1 MENIFNN
8 KSNNNKKSPNKTLIQ
23 AIDEFLRRVSN
34 LLAIAGSIFT
44 IFVLLMQVRQ
54 VNIDNF
60 YIANYDKII
69 NIITV
74 CFVIILIDQIRI
86 APRKLYIVV
95 PIIQIIGLL
104 FLNFFSRKYYDVYAN
119 RIIWTIAGSILFFL
133 IIVINWLRLSYSK
146 FTLYQMIIASFIF
159 VITLGSLLLYLPLST
174 VTGKLA
180 FVDALFTATSAVC
193 VTGLSVIDV
202 SKEFT
207 LFGQIVLMTLI
218 QVGGLGIM
226 SISAIVLLFS
236 VNKGSVQ
243 DRVRTLEMFNTQN
256 KDIIQSTVKVIFL
269 STFLIELLGAVSLFT
284 VIDTEKTLGA
294 RIFSS
299 IFHSVSAFCNAGFS
313 LYTDNL
319 HGYYGNITVNITIML
334 LITLGGIGYPVML
347 TVMRAFLNKIKG
359 RRYVF
364 DVQARIVIYTSVLL
378 ILIGSAFIFF
388 NEYSNALKNL
398 SLKDKILVSLFQS
411 VSPRTAGFETI
422 AYNSMSNVTIGVVI
436 FLMFV
441 GASPNSTGGGVKTT
455 TLFVF
460 MFSVIAAIFNRPY
473 IVVNGRKIK
482 DTTVNKSVAIVTLA
496 ITISV
501 LAAFIMFYIERSPT
515 MIPILFESV
524 SAISTVGLSLGITPN
539 VTIWSKLILIVL
551 MFIGRVGYLTLFM
564 SIGSI
569 DQGKYG
575 IIDLPTS
582 DVTIG

>member
-1 MENIFNN
+1 MKNIFNN
-8 KSNNNKKSPNKTLIQ
+8 RTDNINNNKNIIQ
-23 AIDEFLRRVSN
+23 TIDEFFRRVSN
-34 LLAIAGSIFT
+34 LVAITGSIFS
-44 IFVLLMQVRQ
+44 IFVLLMQIRQ
-54 VNIDNF
+54 VNTDNF

-69 NIITV
+69 NVITV
-74 CFVIILIDQIRI
+74 CFVFILIDQIRI

-95 PIIQIIGLL
+95 PIIQLIGLL
-104 FLNFFSRKYYDVYAN
+104 LLNFFSKKYYDIYAN

-133 IIVINWLRLSYSK
+133 VIVINWLRLSYSK

-174 VTGKLA
+174 VGGKLS

-193 VTGLSVIDV
+193 VTGLSVIDI

-207 LFGQIVLMTLI
+207 FFGQIVLITLI
-218 QVGGLGIM
+218 QIGGLGIM

-269 STFLIELLGAVSLFT
+269 STFFIELLGAVSLFT
-284 VIDTEKTLGA
+284 VMETDSKLGM

-299 IFHSVSAFCNAGFS
+299 VFHSISAFCNAGFS

-319 HGYYGNITVNITIML
+319 HQYSANIIVNVTIML

-347 TVMRAFLNKIKG
+347 TVSRAVINKIKG
-359 RRYVF
+359 KRYVF
-364 DVQARIVIYTSVLL
+364 DVQARIVIYTSV
-378 ILIGSAFIFF
+378 ILIIVGSVFIFF
-388 NEYSNALKNL
+388 NEYSN
-398 SLKDKILVSLFQS
+398 SLKDLPLKEKILVSLFQS

-422 AYNSMSNVTIGVVI
+422 AYNSMSTVTIGVVI

-482 DTTVNKSVAIVTLA
+482 NDTVNKSVAIVTLA
-496 ITISV
+496 ISISV
-501 LAAFIMFYIERSPT
+501 LASFIMFYIEKSKT
-515 MIPILFESV
+515 MMPILFEAV
-524 SAISTVGLSLGITPN
+524 SAISTVGLSLGITPT
-539 VTIWSKLILIVL
+539 VTIWSKLILILL
-551 MFIGRVGYLTLFM
+551 MFIGRVGYLTIFM
-564 SIGSI
+564 SVGSI
-569 DQGKYG
+569 NQGKYG

>member
-1 MENIFNN
+1 MKNIFNN
-8 KSNNNKKSPNKTLIQ
+8 RTDNNINNNKNIIQ
-23 AIDEFLRRVSN
+23 TIDEFFRRVSN
-34 LLAIAGSIFT
+34 LVAITGSIFA
-44 IFVLLMQVRQ
+44 IFVLLMQIRQ
-54 VNIDNF
+54 VNADNF

-69 NIITV
+69 NVITV
-74 CFVIILIDQIRI
+74 CFVFILIDQIRI

-104 FLNFFSRKYYDVYAN
+104 LLNFFSKKYYDIYAN

-133 IIVINWLRLSYSK
+133 VIVINWLRLSYSK

-174 VTGKLA
+174 VSGKLS
-180 FVDALFTATSAVC
+180 FIDALFTATSAVC
-193 VTGLSVIDV
+193 VTGLSVIDI

-207 LFGQIVLMTLI
+207 LFGQIVLITLI
-218 QVGGLGIM
+218 QIGGLGIM

-269 STFLIELLGAVSLFT
+269 STFFIELLGAVSLFT
-284 VIDTEKTLGA
+284 VMETDSKLGM

-299 IFHSVSAFCNAGFS
+299 VFHSISAFCNAGFS

-319 HGYYGNITVNITIML
+319 HQYSANITVNVTIML

-347 TVMRAFLNKIKG
+347 TVSRAVINKIKG
-359 RRYVF
+359 KRYVF
-364 DVQARIVIYTSVLL
+364 DVQARIVIYTSVIL
-378 ILIGSAFIFF
+378 ILIGSVFIFF
-388 NEYSNALKNL
+388 NEYSN
-398 SLKDKILVSLFQS
+398 SLKDLPLKEKILVSLFQS

-422 AYNSMSNVTIGVVI
+422 AYNSMSTVTIGVVI

-460 MFSVIAAIFNRPY
+460 MFSVITAIFNRPY

-482 DTTVNKSVAIVTLA
+482 DNTVNKSVAIVTLA
-496 ITISV
+496 ISISV
-501 LAAFIMFYIERSPT
+501 LASFIMFYIEKSKT
-515 MIPILFESV
+515 MMPILFEAV
-524 SAISTVGLSLGITPN
+524 SAISTVGLSLGITP
-539 VTIWSKLILIVL
+539 TITVWSKLILILL
-551 MFIGRVGYLTLFM
+551 MFIGRVGYLTIFM
-564 SIGSI
+564 SVGSI
-569 DQGKYG
+569 NQGKYG

>member
-1 MENIFNN
+1 MKNIFNN
-8 KSNNNKKSPNKTLIQ
+8 KINNQNNPNKTVVQSIE
-23 AIDEFLRRVSN
+23 EFLRRISN
-34 LLAIAGSIFT
+34 LTAIAGSIFA

-54 VNIDNF
+54 VNTNNF
-60 YIANYDKII
+60 YIYNYDKII
-69 NIITV
+69 NIITI
-74 CFVIILIDQIRI
+74 CFIFILIDQIRI
-86 APRKLYIVV
+86 APRKLYIIMTAV
-95 PIIQIIGLL
+95 QLIGLL
-104 FLNFFSRKYYDVYAN
+104 FLNFFSRKYYDIYAN

-133 IIVINWLRLSYSK
+133 VIVINWFRLSYSK

-174 VTGKLA
+174 VSGKLS
-180 FVDALFTATSAVC
+180 FIDSLFTATSAVC

-202 SKEFT
+202 SKELT
-207 LFGQIVLMTLI
+207 LFGQIVLIILI
-218 QVGGLGIM
+218 QIGGLGIM

-284 VIDTEKTLGA
+284 VMDINNSFA
-294 RIFSS
+294 IRIFYSV
-299 IFHSVSAFCNAGFS
+299 FHSISAFCNAGFS

-319 HGYYGNITVNITIML
+319 HQYSANITVNTAIML
-334 LITLGGIGYPVML
+334 LIILGGIGYPVML
-347 TVMRAFLNKIKG
+347 TITRAIFNKVKG
-359 RRYVF
+359 KRYVF
-364 DVQARIVIYTSVLL
+364 DVQARIVIYTSV
-378 ILIGSAFIFF
+378 ILIIIGSVFIFF
-388 NEYSNALKNL
+388 NEYSN
-398 SLKDKILVSLFQS
+398 SLKDLTLKEKILVSLFQS

-422 AYNSMSNVTIGVVI
+422 AYNSMSSVTIGVII

-441 GASPNSTGGGVKTT
+441 GASPNGTGGGVKTT

-460 MFSVIAAIFNRPY
+460 MFSVITAIFNRPY

-482 DTTVNKSVAIVTLA
+482 DDAVNKSVAIVTLA
-496 ITISV
+496 IGISV
-501 LAAFIMFYIERSPT
+501 LSSFIMFYIEKSNT
-515 MIPILFESV
+515 MMPILFEVV
-524 SAISTVGLSLGITPN
+524 SAISTVGLSLGITPSIT
-539 VTIWSKLILIVL
+539 VWSKLILIIL

-575 IIDLPTS
+575 IIDLPTG

>member
-1 MENIFNN
+1 MKNIFNKINVNNPN
-8 KSNNNKKSPNKTLIQ
+8 KSIIQ
-23 AIDEFLRRVSN
+23 AIDELLRRISN
-34 LLAIAGSIFT
+34 LVAIAGSIFA
-44 IFVLLMQVRQ
+44 IFVLLMQIRQ
-54 VNIDNF
+54 ISIYNF
-60 YIANYDKII
+60 YIYNYDKII
-69 NIITV
+69 NVITV
-74 CFVIILIDQIRI
+74 FFVLILIDQIRI
-86 APRKLYIVV
+86 APRKLYIIV
-95 PIIQIIGLL
+95 PIIQIVGLL
-104 FLNFFSRKYYDVYAN
+104 LLNFFSKKYYDLYSH
-119 RIIWTIAGSILFFL
+119 RIIWTISGSILFFL

-174 VTGKLA
+174 VGGRLS

-193 VTGLSVIDV
+193 VTGLSVIDI

-207 LFGQIVLMTLI
+207 LFGQIVLITLI
-218 QVGGLGIM
+218 QIGGLGIM

-269 STFLIELLGAVSLFT
+269 STFIIELLGAVSLFI
-284 VIDTEKTLGA
+284 VMDTNDKLSM

-299 IFHSVSAFCNAGFS
+299 VFHSISAFCNAGFS
-313 LYTDNL
+313 LYTDSL
-319 HGYYGNITVNITIML
+319 HRYSGNITINVTIML
-334 LITLGGIGYPVML
+334 LIILGGIGYPVML
-347 TVMRAFLNKIKG
+347 TVSRAFINKIKG
-359 RRYVF
+359 KRYVF

-378 ILIGSAFIFF
+378 IIVGSVFIFF
-388 NEYSNALKNL
+388 NEYSNALKDL
-398 SLKDKILVSLFQS
+398 TLKEKILASLFQS

-422 AYNSMSNVTIGVVI
+422 AYNSMSSVTIGVVI

-460 MFSVIAAIFNRPY
+460 VFSVITAILNRPY

-482 DTTVNKSVAIVTLA
+482 DITVNKSVAIVTLA
-496 ITISV
+496 IFISV
-501 LAAFIMFYIERSPT
+501 LSAFIIFYIEKSAS
-515 MIPILFESV
+515 MLPILFEV
-524 SAISTVGLSLGITPN
+524 ISAISTVGLTLGITPT
-539 VTIWSKLILIVL
+539 VTVCSKLILIVL

-582 DVTIG
+582 EVTIG

>member
-1 MENIFNN
+1 MKNIFNN
-8 KSNNNKKSPNKTLIQ
+8 RTGNNINNKNIIQ
-23 AIDEFLRRVSN
+23 TIDELFIRVSN
-34 LLAIAGSIFT
+34 LVAIAGSIFA

-54 VNIDNF
+54 INASNF

-74 CFVIILIDQIRI
+74 CFVFILIDQIRI

-95 PIIQIIGLL
+95 PIIQLIGLL
-104 FLNFFSRKYYDVYAN
+104 LLNFFSKKYYDIYAN

-133 IIVINWLRLSYSK
+133 VIVINWLRLSYSK
-146 FTLYQMIIASFIF
+146 FTLYQMIIASFVF

-174 VTGKLA
+174 VSGKLS

-193 VTGLSVIDV
+193 VTGLSVIDI

-207 LFGQIVLMTLI
+207 LFGQVVLIILI
-218 QVGGLGIM
+218 QIGGLGIM

-269 STFLIELLGAVSLFT
+269 STFFIELLGAVSLFT
-284 VIDTEKTLGA
+284 VMETDSKLGM

-299 IFHSVSAFCNAGFS
+299 VFHSVSAFCNAGFS

-319 HGYYGNITVNITIML
+319 HQYSANITVNVTIML

-347 TVMRAFLNKIKG
+347 TVSRAVINKIKG
-359 RRYVF
+359 QRYVF
-364 DVQARIVIYTSVLL
+364 DVQARIVIYTSVML
-378 ILIGSAFIFF
+378 IIVGSVFIFF
-388 NEYSNALKNL
+388 NEYSN
-398 SLKDKILVSLFQS
+398 SLKDLPLKEKILVSLFQS

-422 AYNSMSNVTIGVVI
+422 AYNSMSTVTIGVVI

-460 MFSVIAAIFNRPY
+460 MFSVITAIFNRPY

-482 DTTVNKSVAIVTLA
+482 SDTVNKSVAIVTLA
-496 ITISV
+496 ISISV
-501 LAAFIMFYIERSPT
+501 LASFIMFYIEKSKN
-515 MIPILFESV
+515 MMPILFEAV
-524 SAISTVGLSLGITPN
+524 SAISTVGLSLGITPT
-539 VTIWSKLILIVL
+539 VTVWSKLILILL

-569 DQGKYG
+569 NQGKYG

>member
-1 MENIFNN
+1 MKNIFNN
-8 KSNNNKKSPNKTLIQ
+8 KINNQNNPNKTVVQSIE
-23 AIDEFLRRVSN
+23 EFLRRISN
-34 LLAIAGSIFT
+34 LTAIAGSIFA

-54 VNIDNF
+54 VNTNNF
-60 YIANYDKII
+60 YIYNYDKII
-69 NIITV
+69 NIITI
-74 CFVIILIDQIRI
+74 CFIFILIDQIRI
-86 APRKLYIVV
+86 APRKLYIIMTAV
-95 PIIQIIGLL
+95 QLIGLL
-104 FLNFFSRKYYDVYAN
+104 FLNFFSRKYYDIYAN

-133 IIVINWLRLSYSK
+133 VIVINWFRLSYSK

-174 VTGKLA
+174 VSGKLS
-180 FVDALFTATSAVC
+180 FIDSLFTATSAVC

-202 SKEFT
+202 SKELT
-207 LFGQIVLMTLI
+207 LFGQIVLIILI
-218 QVGGLGIM
+218 QIGGLGIM

-284 VIDTEKTLGA
+284 VMDINNSFA
-294 RIFSS
+294 VRIFYSV
-299 IFHSVSAFCNAGFS
+299 FHSISAFCNAGFS

-319 HGYYGNITVNITIML
+319 HQYSANITVNTAIML
-334 LITLGGIGYPVML
+334 LIILGGIGYPVML
-347 TVMRAFLNKIKG
+347 TITRAIFNKVKG
-359 RRYVF
+359 KRYVF
-364 DVQARIVIYTSVLL
+364 DVQARIVIYTSV
-378 ILIGSAFIFF
+378 ILIIIGSVFIFF
-388 NEYSNALKNL
+388 NEYSN
-398 SLKDKILVSLFQS
+398 SLKDLTLKEKILVSLFQS

-422 AYNSMSNVTIGVVI
+422 AYNSMSSVTIGVII

-441 GASPNSTGGGVKTT
+441 GASPNGTGGGVKTT

-460 MFSVIAAIFNRPY
+460 MFSVITAIFNRPY

-482 DTTVNKSVAIVTLA
+482 DDAVNKSVAIVTLA
-496 ITISV
+496 IGISV
-501 LAAFIMFYIERSPT
+501 LSSFIMFYIEKSNT
-515 MIPILFESV
+515 MMPILFEVV
-524 SAISTVGLSLGITPN
+524 SAISTVGLSLGITPSIT
-539 VTIWSKLILIVL
+539 VWSKLILIIL

-575 IIDLPTS
+575 IIDLPTG

>member
-1 MENIFNN
+1 MKNIFNN
-8 KSNNNKKSPNKTLIQ
+8 RTGNNINNNKNIIQ
-23 AIDEFLRRVSN
+23 TIDEFFKRVSN
-34 LLAIAGSIFT
+34 LAAIAGSIFA
-44 IFVLLMQVRQ
+44 IFVLLMQIRQ
-54 VNIDNF
+54 VNADNF

-69 NIITV
+69 NVITV
-74 CFVIILIDQIRI
+74 CFVFILIDQIRI

-95 PIIQIIGLL
+95 PIIQLIGLL
-104 FLNFFSRKYYDVYAN
+104 LLNFFSKKYYDIYSN

-133 IIVINWLRLSYSK
+133 VIVINWLRLSYSK

-174 VTGKLA
+174 VSGKLS

-193 VTGLSVIDV
+193 VTGLSVIDI

-207 LFGQIVLMTLI
+207 LFGQIVLITLI
-218 QVGGLGIM
+218 QIGGLGIM

-284 VIDTEKTLGA
+284 VMETDSKLGM

-299 IFHSVSAFCNAGFS
+299 VFHSISAFCNAGFS

-319 HGYYGNITVNITIML
+319 HQYSANITVNVTIML

-347 TVMRAFLNKIKG
+347 TVSRAVINKIKG
-359 RRYVF
+359 QRYVF
-364 DVQARIVIYTSVLL
+364 DVQARIVIYTSV
-378 ILIGSAFIFF
+378 ILIIVGSVFIFF
-388 NEYSNALKNL
+388 NEYSN
-398 SLKDKILVSLFQS
+398 SLKDLPLKEKILVSLFQS

-422 AYNSMSNVTIGVVI
+422 AYNSMSTVTIGVVI

-460 MFSVIAAIFNRPY
+460 MFSVITAIFNRPY

-482 DTTVNKSVAIVTLA
+482 SDTVNKSVAIVTLA
-496 ITISV
+496 ISISV
-501 LAAFIMFYIERSPT
+501 LASFIMFYIEKSKT
-515 MIPILFESV
+515 MMPILFEAV
-524 SAISTVGLSLGITPN
+524 SAISTVGLSLGITPT
-539 VTIWSKLILIVL
+539 VTVWSKLILILL

-569 DQGKYG
+569 KQGKYG

>member
-1 MENIFNN
+1 MKNIFNN
-8 KSNNNKKSPNKTLIQ
+8 KLNNQSNPNKTFIQ
-23 AIDEFLRRVSN
+23 AIDEFLRRISN
-34 LLAIAGSIFT
+34 LVAIAGSIFA

-54 VNIDNF
+54 INVYNF
-60 YIANYDKII
+60 YISNYDKII
-69 NIITV
+69 NIITI
-74 CFVIILIDQIRI
+74 CFVFILIDQIRI

-95 PIIQIIGLL
+95 PIIQLIGLL
-104 FLNFFSRKYYDVYAN
+104 LLNFFSRKYYDVYAN

-133 IIVINWLRLSYSK
+133 VIVINWLRLSYSK

-174 VTGKLA
+174 VTGKLS

-207 LFGQIVLMTLI
+207 LFGQIVLIALI
-218 QVGGLGIM
+218 QIGGLGIM

-236 VNKGSVQ
+236 VSKGSVQ

-256 KDIIQSTVKVIFL
+256 KDIIQSTIKVIFL
-269 STFLIELLGAVSLFT
+269 STFFIELLGAVSLFT
-284 VIDTEKTLGA
+284 VIDTNDRLGM

-299 IFHSVSAFCNAGFS
+299 VFHSISAFCNAGFS

-319 HGYYGNITVNITIML
+319 HQYSANVVVNVTIML

-347 TVMRAFLNKIKG
+347 TVTRAIINKFKG
-359 RRYVF
+359 KRYVF
-364 DVQARIVIYTSVLL
+364 DVQARIVIFTSILL
-378 ILIGSAFIFF
+378 IIIGSVFIFF
-388 NEYSNALKNL
+388 NEYSN
-398 SLKDKILVSLFQS
+398 SLKDLPLKEKILVSLFQS

-422 AYNSMSNVTIGVVI
+422 AYNSMSSVTIGVVI

-460 MFSVIAAIFNRPY
+460 IFSVITAIFNRPY

-482 DTTVNKSVAIVTLA
+482 VDAVNKSVAIVTLA

-501 LAAFIMFYIERSPT
+501 LASFIMFYIEKSNS
-515 MIPILFESV
+515 MMPILFEV
-524 SAISTVGLSLGITPN
+524 ISAISTVGLSLGITPT
-539 VTIWSKLILIVL
+539 VTVWSKLILIVL

-569 DQGKYG
+569 NQGKYG
-575 IIDLPTS
+575 IIDLPTGE
-582 DVTIG
+582 VTIG